1 MSDSV
6 ESGSSAVLWTFGAYM
21 VAVFFLAWLAGRVK
35 EEKKEGFMSDY
46 FLGSRGFGVWALAL
60 TAAATSAS
68 GGSFMGFP
76 ALIYTHGWVLA
87 LWIAGYMTVPLVAMA
102 LMGKRLNQVARRAG
116 AITIPEILGKR
127 FDSAKVGA
135 TATIMIVLFLF
146 CYLLAQFKA
155 GSKILS
161 VLLEDSPIYRSAVGG
176 VASVIEKIPWVGQA
190 EPDYVLC
197 LVVFGIAV
205 VAYVSYGGFRAVVWT
220 DVMQG
225 IVMGLGVVILLVLA
239 ISQVGGL
246 ANASRQVAAMTP
258 PEFASGWVELPDGAT
273 AEEEHVLPKGTWLN
287 GTEDGEVLRLA
298 ERTVIPTG
306 KKAGEPT
313 EFLIMKD
320 AGSESAEIEA
330 FDIVEG
336 YSVAIKER
344 MPYEN
349 GAGETGVY
357 SRPPGPNRDNALGYL
372 TVAMAFCWFAF
383 WPFGGVGQPHNMV
396 RMMIFD
402 KTQVLRRALV
412 TLALYF
418 GFIYLSLVIIF
429 VCARVLL
436 PGMEIDPDRVMP
448 EFAKAVTS
456 NAGFPWLAGLV
467 VAAPFAAV
475 MSSVDSFLLVV
486 SSSVVRDLYQ
496 KHINPEAPESRL
508 RKLSYAV
515 TAVVGSLAVLIA
527 LNPPEY
533 LQDLIVFASE
543 GLAACFLMP
552 MILGLFWQR
561 MTANGALYGMLAG
574 ALMQALIYVIGYYV
588 NGKFGSY
595 NMAGLMP
602 FFWDVA
608 ASTIACVAGS
618 LLSAP
623 PSRELVHK
631 FFARRDQ

>member
-1 MSDSV
+1 MADV
-6 ESGSSAVLWTFGAYM
+6 AGSGSSSVLWTFGAYM

-35 EEKKEGFMSDY
+35 EEKKEGFLSDY

-127 FDSAKVGA
+127 FNSAAVGA

-161 VLLEDSPIYRSAVGG
+161 VLLEDSPIYRGAVNGM
-176 VASVIEKIPWVGQA
+176 AKVIEGIPWVEQA
-190 EPDYVLC
+190 GPDYVLC

-225 IVMGLGVVILLVLA
+225 VVMGLGVVLIYCWCWPCRRSGDWRMPAARLPRCLRRSTHRAGWKLA
-239 ISQVGGL
+239 
-246 ANASRQVAAMTP
+246 
-258 PEFASGWVELPDGAT
+258 DGAT
-273 AEEEHVLPKGTWLN
+273 AEKEHVLPKGTWLK
-287 GTEDGEVLRLA
+287 GEEEGEVLRLA
-298 ERTVIPTG
+298 ERTVIAAGT
-306 KKAGEPT
+306 KAGEPT
-313 EFLIMKD
+313 EFLVTTVSKPDSVDVEPID
-320 AGSESAEIEA
+320 GL
-330 FDIVEG
+330 EG

-344 MPYEN
+344 MAYAG
-349 GAGETGVY
+349 GADEAGVY

-418 GFIYLSLVIIF
+418 GFIYLSLVIVF

-436 PGMEIDPDRVMP
+436 PGMEIDADRVMP
-448 EFAKAVTS
+448 EFAKTVTS

-496 KHINPEAPESRL
+496 KHINPDAPEAKL
-508 RKLSYAV
+508 RRLSYAV
-515 TAVVGSLAVLIA
+515 TAHRRSVGRCHCPQSAGVPSGPDCVRQRGIGCVLPDADDPGAVLA
-527 LNPPEY
+527 ANDRHGCAVRHACRSCDAGV
-533 LQDLIVFASE
+533 DLRDR
-543 GLAACFLMP
+543 
-552 MILGLFWQR
+552 IL
-561 MTANGALYGMLAG
+561 
-574 ALMQALIYVIGYYV
+574 
-588 NGKFGSY
+588 
-595 NMAGLMP
+595 
-602 FFWDVA
+602 
-608 ASTIACVAGS
+608 
-618 LLSAP
+618 
-623 PSRELVHK
+623 
-631 FFARRDQ
+631 